1 MVATSWCRSLG
12 VPCLQY
18 IDDRWIL
25 GSLQS
30 LFHGLE
36 DSPDDSHL
44 DDSQVAEK
52 ALYIVCQV
60 MIRVGYFSILKK
72 SVLVPVKFIKFLGM

>member
-18 IDDRWIL
+18 IDDRWI
-25 GSLQS
+25 GEFVQS
-30 LFHGLE
+30 LFHDLE
-36 DSPDDSHL
+36 VSPNDSHL

-52 ALYIVCQV
+52 ALYIV
-60 MIRVGYFSILKK
+60 
-72 SVLVPVKFIKFLGM
+72 